1 MAVIFNID
9 EAIQRSVFNVY
20 DLPIQML
27 LTNEIEAWEKESKLS
42 KVFVMRTTDRYQE
55 EYHSSSGM
63 DGFSPT
69 ADMEPA
75 HLSDFDEGYGKVFKT
90 QIWTNSFA
98 ISKQAIEDN
107 RDLDINAKA
116 VGFVQSYG
124 RTREN
129 FGAAILAGGLA
140 GFATY
145 KNMRFDCTG
154 LDSADGT
161 LEGTKQTF
169 FHKYHKTPLQG
180 VAEDGTSYTAVSATD
195 GYATALNSKVFY
207 TKPQSNKF
215 QSAIDFSLPKG
226 VARVAQVD
234 KDGKGQ
240 GVTATDAL
248 SNDQYLGLYDKICR
262 TLGIVKSAFALHR
275 SYKGEIVPRSL
286 TRIVMPQD
294 YILEDMIR
302 KALASE
308 YGANMGGFEIE
319 VWPYLNNKAG
329 FGASDHAFIMIDPVA
344 NQKNLGAVWFDR
356 KALEVDSYI
365 DKRTK
370 ANYWDGRARFQ
381 AGFGDWSAM
390 AYVKCS
396 TTKDTTCSQIDV
408 TTGTIDGAIL

>member
-20 DLPIQML
+20 DLPIQMI
-27 LTNEIEAWEKESKLS
+27 LTNELEAWERESKLS

-55 EYHSSSGM
+55 EYHSTSAM
-63 DGFSPT
+63 DGFNPT

-107 RDLDINAKA
+107 RDLDINTKA
-116 VGFVQSYG
+116 TGFIQSYG

-129 FGAAILAGGLA
+129 FGAAILSGALA
-140 GFATY
+140 GSVTY

-195 GYATALNSKVFY
+195 GYAQALNGKVFY

-226 VARVAQVD
+226 VMRVAQVD
-234 KDGKGQ
+234 KDGNGQ
-240 GVTATDAL
+240 GVEATDSLAK
-248 SNDQYLGLYDKICR
+248 SQYLSLYDKICR
-262 TLGIVKSAFALHR
+262 TLGLVKSAFAKHR
-275 SYKGEIVPRSL
+275 SYKGEIVPRML
-286 TRIVMPQD
+286 TRIIMPED
-294 YILEDMIR
+294 YILEDMVR
-302 KALASE
+302 AALIE
-308 YGANMGGFEIE
+308 KYGTNMGGFEVE
-319 VWPYLNNKAG
+319 VWPYLNGKPG
-329 FGASDHAFIMIDPVA
+329 FGAADHAFVMIDPVA

-390 AYVKCS
+390 AYVTCN
-396 TTKDTTCSQIDV
+396 TTTDNTCSQIDV
-408 TTGTIDGAIL
+408 AAGTIDGQLV

>member
-20 DLPIQML
+20 DLPIQMI
-27 LTNEIEAWEKESKLS
+27 LTNELEAWERESKLS

-55 EYHSSSGM
+55 EYHSTSAM
-63 DGFSPT
+63 DGFTPT

-116 VGFVQSYG
+116 TGFIQSYG

-129 FGAAILAGGLA
+129 FGAAILSGAIAGSV
-140 GFATY
+140 TY

-180 VAEDGTSYTAVSATD
+180 VAEDGTSYTAVYPTD
-195 GYATALNSKVFY
+195 GYATALNGKVFY

-226 VARVAQVD
+226 VMRVAQVD
-234 KDGKGQ
+234 KDGKSQ
-240 GVTATDAL
+240 GATTTDSLAN
-248 SNDQYLGLYDKICR
+248 SQYLSLYDKICR
-262 TLGIVKSAFALHR
+262 TLGLVKSAFAKHR
-275 SYKGEIVPRSL
+275 SYKGEIVPRML
-286 TRIVMPQD
+286 TRIVMPED
-294 YILEDMIR
+294 YILEDMVR
-302 KALASE
+302 AALIE
-308 YGANMGGFEIE
+308 KYGTNMGGFEVE
-319 VWPYLNNKAG
+319 VWPYLNGRPG
-329 FGASDHAFIMIDPVA
+329 FGAADHAFVMIDPVA

-381 AGFGDWSAM
+381 AGFGDWSTM
-390 AYVKCS
+390 AYVTCNM
-396 TTKDTTCSQIDV
+396 TTDSTCSQIDV
-408 TTGTIDGAIL
+408 AAGTIDGQLV